1 MLRKRRQ
8 APAPSTIACSCSSLG
23 MVWRPARKMTISVPI
38 FRQAAMAISD
48 GIAQVVLWSQFGQ
61 SIPTQP
67 STWLTRPLSGWRRN
81 RQTTA
86 TATMLVTTGV

>member
-1 MLRKRRQ
+1 ML
-8 APAPSTIACSCSSLG
+8 
-23 MVWRPARKMTISVPI
+23 
-38 FRQAAMAISD
+38 RQAAMAISD
-48 GIAQVVLWSQFGQ
+48 GMAQVVDCSQLGP

-67 STWLTRPLSGWRRN
+67 STVLSRPLSGWRRN